1 MKIMGIDL
9 SLRATGIV
17 IRDTDDLPDP
27 LNLFLQ
33 WLIKSSPTTD
43 QKMIDR
49 LCEIRNKVV
58 DVIEVKKP
66 DKIVIEGLSYGSKN
80 TSSLCDLAKLN
91 FAIEV
96 YCKHMGIPY
105 EMVPPTTLKKF
116 VTGKGNCK
124 KDLMLMKVF
133 KRWGVEFED
142 DNLCDA
148 FALCK
153 YGEAKING

>member
-1 MKIMGIDL
+1 MGIDL
-9 SLRATGIV
+9 SLTATGIV
-17 IRDTDDLPDP
+17 AITD
-27 LNLFLQ
+27 NLSTIYLQ
-33 WLIKSSPTTD
+33 ELIKSSPKID

-49 LCEIRNKVV
+49 ICEIRNKVM
-58 DVIEVKKP
+58 DVIELVRP
-66 DKIVIEGLSYGSKN
+66 DRIVIEGLSYGSKN

-96 YCKHMGIPY
+96 YCRNMGIPY
-105 EMVPPTTLKKF
+105 EIVPPTTLKKF
-116 VTGKGNCK
+116 ITGKGNCK

-133 KRWGVEFED
+133 KRWGAEFED

-153 YGEAKING
+153 YGEVKIDTEKKE

>member
-17 IRDTDDLPDP
+17 ARDPYDDLHRTII
-27 LNLFLQ
+27 LQ
-33 WLIKSSPTTD
+33 KLIKSSPTPD
-43 QKMIDR
+43 QPMIDR
-49 LCEIRNKVV
+49 LCEIR
-58 DVIEVKKP
+58 DRVISLIVSVKP
-66 DKIVIEGLSYGSKN
+66 DRIVIEGLSYGSKN

-96 YCKHMGIPY
+96 YCKLIGIPY
-105 EMVPPTTLKKF
+105 EMVPPSTLKKF